1 MSRSNRVKESDS
13 APPSEPVC
21 SLLQFELNQAVNLR
35 FSAKHH
41 KCSVMRT
48 PFFLQTIKC
57 TLTPCILTKLH
68 SCREFAQS
76 LHTESAHLRCARCLI
91 INQLMRPR
99 CSLLTY
105 LTTTCPSQSVINIRS
120 CCRHRQNY
128 QHRRQPGSTECSKT
142 WFRDLVESNGAHQ
155 TIFSCS

>member
-1 MSRSNRVKESDS
+1 MFSNENTF
-13 APPSEPVC
+13 
-21 SLLQFELNQAVNLR
+21 LLADDQTYTHTLHPDKVAQ
-35 FSAKHH
+35 
-41 KCSVMRT
+41 
-48 PFFLQTIKC
+48 LQRIC
-57 TLTPCILTKLH
+57 T
-68 SCREFAQS
+68 EFAQS
-76 LHTESAHLRCARCLI
+76 LHTESADLRCARRLI

-142 WFRDLVESNGAHQ
+142 WLNQMAHTKLFLAVHDSSIGDLVSE
-155 TIFSCS
+155 